1 LYNGLAAGLQRQMAF
16 SAIRIG
22 AYETVKKTYQD
33 FTGCEFLL
41 FPFKTNVTCNT
52 GIPPSGLILF
62 LFLNSH
68 VKSLSVLDNSGAGF
82 LFVRIAAGATTGT
95 LAILAAQP
103 TDVVK
108 IRMQVSV
115 SSLSSI
121 LGFIACL
128 LKSPLKFTWGFPYLP
143 SPSPLCASMN
153 NFNVLFKIKLTYLG

>member
-1 LYNGLAAGLQRQMAF
+1 MAF

-41 FPFKTNVTCNT
+41 FPFKTNVTSNT
-52 GIPPSGLILF
+52 GIPPSGFILF

-115 SSLSSI
+115 SSLCCCV
-121 LGFIACL
+121 FC
-128 LKSPLKFTWGFPYLP
+128 
-143 SPSPLCASMN
+143 
-153 NFNVLFKIKLTYLG
+153 